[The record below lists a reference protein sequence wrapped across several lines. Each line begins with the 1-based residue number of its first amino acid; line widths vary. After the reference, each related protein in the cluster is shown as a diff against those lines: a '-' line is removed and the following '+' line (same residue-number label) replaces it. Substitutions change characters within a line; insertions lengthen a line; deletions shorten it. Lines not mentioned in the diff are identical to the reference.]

1 MQNSTSTPQNQT
13 PPKTPIYKTWV
24 FWVVVLYLSF
34 IILYTL
40 IFCLSEGENVLLPS
54 NELGDFLAG
63 AFAPLA
69 FLFLILG
76 YKQNNE
82 SIRIQSEELRAST
95 EALQLQVAEM
105 KESVDQQKLMSELQK
120 TELEER
126 HNAAT
131 PFISA
136 FCGINVSSGVYGEQI
151 FKLNFTFENKSDHD
165 AKNVVFFLG
174 HEPSLPPS
182 ILSKNSNRKLTPSL
196 TEEEIQKYKSQT
208 PFERAIYIDFE
219 NIYGRKFKH
228 TFFLQC
234 TFLDGSPQIYMQDL
248 GMTKTSP

>member
-1 MQNSTSTPQNQT
+1 MSSVQNPTPTPT
-13 PPKTPIYKTWV
+13 PPKMPVYKTWV
-24 FWVVVLYLSF
+24 FWVVFLYLSF
-34 IILYTL
+34 IILYTV

-54 NELGDFLAG
+54 NALGDFLAG

-131 PFISA
+131 PFISVHG
-136 FCGINVSSGVYGEQI
+136 GIQVSNDDYGKQTFTFTI
-151 FKLNFTFENKSDHD
+151 TFENKSDHD
-165 AKNVVFFLG
+165 AKNVIFHLG
-174 HEPSLPPS
+174 AGLSLPPS
-182 ILSKNSNRKLTPSL
+182 ILAKNSNRILSPRLTK
-196 TEEEIQKYKSQT
+196 EEVSKYKSNES
-208 PFERAIYIDFE
+208 FERPIYLDLE
-219 NIYGRKFKH
+219 NIYGRKYSH
-228 TFFLQC
+228 AFFLRC
-234 TFLDGSPQIYMQDL
+234 DFVLGSPHVHIEDL
-248 GMTKTSP
+248 GMTRTN

>member
-1 MQNSTSTPQNQT
+1 VQNSTPTPIPQNQT

-105 KESVDQQKLMSELQK
+105 KESVDQQKIMAQLQQA
-120 TELEER
+120 ELEDR
-126 HNAAT
+126 HNSLAPVISFHAAVGVEYGRIYFSFT
-131 PFISA
+131 LTNQSDNGAKHISLEYLPNQKQN
-136 FCGINVSSGVYGEQI
+136 FEFFPKSHRQI
-151 FKLNFTFENKSDHD
+151 FDSSFTPVEDTLYRENK
-165 AKNVVFFLG
+165 NV
-174 HEPSLPPS
+174 
-182 ILSKNSNRKLTPSL
+182 
-196 TEEEIQKYKSQT
+196 
-208 PFERAIYIDFE
+208 ERDITIEFE
-219 NIYGRKFKH
+219 NILGRKYEHKYKIA
-228 TFFLQC
+228 TIYE
-234 TFLDGSPQIYMQDL
+234 DGKRHMQI
-248 GMTKTSP
+248 KRIS

>member
-1 MQNSTSTPQNQT
+1 MQNSTPTPT
-13 PPKTPIYKTWV
+13 PTPKIPIYKTWA

-136 FCGINVSSGVYGEQI
+136 RGGIQVSGDGFGKQT
-151 FKLNFTFENKSDHD
+151 FMFTIIFENKSDHD
-165 AKNVVFFLG
+165 AKNVIFHLG
-174 HEPSLPPS
+174 AGPSLPPS
-182 ILSKNSNRKLTPSL
+182 ILAKNSNRTFSPHLTK
-196 TEEEIQKYKSQT
+196 EEIDKYKSNVS
-208 PFERAIYIDFE
+208 FERSIYLDLE
-219 NIYGRKFKH
+219 NIYGRKYRH
-228 TFFLQC
+228 TFFLKC
-234 TFLDGSPQIYMQDL
+234 DFVLGSHHVHIEDL
-248 GMTKTSP
+248 GMTRTS

>member
-1 MQNSTSTPQNQT
+1 MQNSTPTPTPTPTPQNQT

-105 KESVDQQKLMSELQK
+105 KESVDQQKIMAQLQQAELEDRHNSVAPVISFQGYVNVTAGKIEYRLIFDNQTEHPARNIIIEYLPNQTQSFEVFPKGHHQEFNSPFTPVEDALYRENKDVEREIRIEFENVLGRKYERKYKVHSFYDNGRRYTK
-120 TELEER
+120 TER
-126 HNAAT
+126 
-131 PFISA
+131 IS
-136 FCGINVSSGVYGEQI
+136 
-151 FKLNFTFENKSDHD
+151 
-165 AKNVVFFLG
+165 
-174 HEPSLPPS
+174 
-182 ILSKNSNRKLTPSL
+182 
-196 TEEEIQKYKSQT
+196 
-208 PFERAIYIDFE
+208 
-219 NIYGRKFKH
+219 
-228 TFFLQC
+228 
-234 TFLDGSPQIYMQDL
+234 
-248 GMTKTSP
+248 

>member
-1 MQNSTSTPQNQT
+1 M
-13 PPKTPIYKTWV
+13 
-24 FWVVVLYLSF
+24 SF

-136 FCGINVSSGVYGEQI
+136 FCGINVSGGGYGEQI
-151 FKLNFTFENKSDHD
+151 FKLSFTFENKSDHD
-165 AKNVVFFLG
+165 AKNVVGTVLNFV
-174 HEPSLPPS
+174 
-182 ILSKNSNRKLTPSL
+182 
-196 TEEEIQKYKSQT
+196 
-208 PFERAIYIDFE
+208 
-219 NIYGRKFKH
+219 
-228 TFFLQC
+228 
-234 TFLDGSPQIYMQDL
+234 
-248 GMTKTSP
+248 